1 MKKNFSLLALF
12 LLAVSLL
19 AFNVT
24 PGRAQTEQ
32 PATPTP
38 SLTPPPGDQVTFATL
53 VGKDLV
59 LRGPYASN
67 EVRYMPPLSWQ
78 IQPGAAL
85 VLNLDATFSSQ
96 ENFGKRGFGASLEVT
111 INDEIAA
118 TLFINQSGP
127 QTFTI
132 PLPEKGL
139 NSLRLDGR
147 NSVRFFLDAAYDCSY
162 PQETTIVLRSSSFLA
177 LPHTLIPPSTDL
189 AVLPRPFFQQDS
201 FFPEATLLL
210 IPDSPSAP
218 ELQAALTVSA
228 AFGRMS
234 QGELLLPLVTV
245 SALTEEQRAQSHL
258 IVVGSEAILQSLPD
272 ILLPQV
278 TVQPGDGRLQMSISP
293 WNPERS
299 LLLVSGDEIGILKA
313 AQALTFG
320 LIQSGPVPSLAFISA
335 VTPQTIDD
343 QTPVD
348 RSFTDLGYTSRT
360 VSGYGVNSMEFRF
373 YVPAGFVPGS
383 DPFVN
388 LVYSH
393 SALMDLSN
401 SGLVVLL
408 NDQRIGSLQFTAETA
423 RQQNTFKITLHP
435 EALRPGDNRLV
446 LQADMRPT
454 NLCSDFTTNGL
465 WFTVSPASLIH
476 LPLIPAQAEQDNL
489 LSNLNLFPYP
499 FTSTPS
505 LNGLTLV
512 VAPQDPVGWNVASQ
526 ISALLGRRATGK
538 ILTPGLAFADALP
551 VEARQTSLLLV
562 GQPSA
567 LSLLAEM
574 NAAMPAPFE
583 AGSNLPLER
592 SFPVT
597 YRLPAGASLGY
608 VELFA
613 SPFNPSQSVI
623 TFLGSTPDALNWT
636 LNALTNPNL
645 RSKLTGNY
653 AVINQQQILAADTR
667 LGESSNLSAT
677 ALPPGSTPTTPVPAP
692 APSADQARPIWML
705 PLIVFSGLGI
715 VVLLLYV
722 ALSSRRR

>member
-1 MKKNFSLLALF
+1 MKKIFSAAALLVLAISLLAL
-12 LLAVSLL
+12 
-19 AFNVT
+19 NVT

-32 PATPTP
+32 PASPTP
-38 SLTPPPGDQVTFATL
+38 SATLPPPADQVSFATL
-53 VGKDLV
+53 VGKDIL
-59 LRGPYASN
+59 LRGPYATS

-78 IQPGAAL
+78 VQPGANL
-85 VLNLDATFSSQ
+85 VLNVDASFSSQ
-96 ENFGKRGFGASLEVT
+96 ENFGQRGFGASLEVT
-111 INDEIAA
+111 INEETAA
-118 TLFINQSGP
+118 TLYINQNGP

-132 PLPEKGL
+132 PLPEKAL
-139 NSLRLDGR
+139 NSLRPDGR
-147 NSVRFFLDAAYDCSY
+147 NSVRFFLDAAYDCSF
-162 PQETTIVLRSSSFLA
+162 PQETTILLKSSSFLY
-177 LPHTLIPPSTDL
+177 LPHTLIAPSTNL
-189 AVLPRPFFQQDS
+189 AVLPRPFYQQDS
-201 FFPEATLLL
+201 FLPEQTLLL
-210 IPDSPSAP
+210 TADSPSAK

-258 IVVGSEAILQSLPD
+258 IVVGTDALLQSLPEV
-272 ILLPQV
+272 ILAQV
-278 TVQPGDGRLQMSISP
+278 ALQPGDGRLQMTISP

-299 LLLVSGDEIGILKA
+299 LLFVGGDEDGVLKA

-320 LIQSGPVPSLAFISA
+320 AVQPGVNLSSAVISA
-335 VTPQTIDD
+335 ISPQTASD

-348 RSFTDLGYTSRT
+348 RSFADLGYASRT
-360 VSGYGVNSMEFRF
+360 VTGYGVNSMEFRF

-383 DPFVN
+383 DPFIN

-401 SGLVVLL
+401 SGLVILL

-423 RQQNTFKITLHP
+423 RQQNAFKIALQP

-446 LQADMRPT
+446 LQVDMRPT

-465 WFTVSPASLIH
+465 WFTISPASLIH
-476 LPLIPAQAEQDNL
+476 LPLVPAQAGQGSL
-489 LSNLNLFPYP
+489 LTNLNLFPYP

-505 LNGLTLV
+505 LNGLTMI
-512 VAPQDPVGWNVASQ
+512 VAPQDPAAWNAASQ

-538 ILTPGLAFADALP
+538 ILTPGLAFADAIP
-551 VEARQTSLLLV
+551 PEARETSLLLIGRPADLPV
-562 GQPSA
+562 
-567 LSLLAEM
+567 LAEM
-574 NAAMPAPFE
+574 SAAMPAPFE
-583 AGSNLPLER
+583 PGSNLALER

-597 YRLPAGASLGY
+597 YRLPESAALGY

-613 SPFNPSQSVI
+613 SPFNPEKSVI
-623 TFLGSTPDALNWT
+623 AFLGGTPEALNWT
-636 LNALTNPNL
+636 LAALTDPNL

-677 ALPPGSTPTTPVPAP
+677 AWPGSTPTTPVAAPAP
-692 APSADQARPIWML
+692 AQAQTRPNWMFPVIL
-705 PLIVFSGLGI
+705 VSSLGMLG
-715 VVLLLYV
+715 LLLYV